1 MNQFHQLLTLG
12 SNFKRS
18 KRNENQFRLIENP

>member
-1 MNQFHQLLTLG
+1 MTQFHQWLTLG

-18 KRNENQFRLIENP
+18 KRNENQFRPIEIP